1 MALNPPSHPTP
12 PRPGLG
18 RLLLRGLLGLAL
30 LAALLA
36 AGHAL
41 LWRWMGSQLEAGF
54 QDWAAQRRAL
64 GWRVDHAAPL
74 RGGWPLAATLIL
86 PRFRLEGGGATL
98 PGGMEWQADAL
109 VLRLA
114 PPRLDRLVVEMPGR
128 HRLRLGTLELP
139 FAADRLVATLPLEAG
154 VLPREAQV
162 AAERLRLGTP
172 AGAIEARDASL
183 GIETRMTAIEGEP
196 AVTLRFAAGDVL
208 LPPGSAPGPGDATG
222 PAVGVLGRAVE
233 TARLE
238 LELTGPVP
246 PGRGPAAKAEAWRD
260 GGGTLELRGLELRW
274 GPLAATGA
282 ATLTLD
288 EALQPMGAGTL
299 RVAGAGEVLQAA
311 AQAGLLTRQAAATG
325 RGVLRLLSRTPAAG
339 GPAEL
344 DVSLTLEDRVL
355 MAARMRLA
363 QLPEWRWPAPPELPD
378 AAQDPS
384 LPARD

>member
-1 MALNPPSHPTP
+1 M
-12 PRPGLG
+12 G
-18 RLLLRGLLGLAL
+18 RLLLRGVLGLAL

-128 HRLRLGTLELP
+128 HRLRLGAVDLP
-139 FAADRLVATLPLEAG
+139 FAADRLAATLPLEAG
-154 VLPREAQV
+154 VLPREARLD
-162 AAERLRLGTP
+162 AERLRLGTP
-172 AGAIEARDASL
+172 AGAVEVRHAMIEV
-183 GIETRMTAIEGEP
+183 ETRMTAIEGEP
-196 AVTLRFAAGDVL
+196 AVALRLTASDLL
-208 LPPGSAPGPGDATG
+208 LPPGEAGGLA
-222 PAVGVLGRAVE
+222 PAVGVLGRGVAEAVLDL
-233 TARLE
+233 ALG
-238 LELTGPVP
+238 GPVP

-260 GGGTLELRGLELRW
+260 GGGTLALRGLQLRW
-274 GPLAATGA
+274 GPLAASGT

-299 RVAGAGEVLQAA
+299 RVAGAGEALQAA

>member
-1 MALNPPSHPTP
+1 MALNPPSP
-12 PRPGLG
+12 PPSRPGARSG
-18 RLLLRGLLGLAL
+18 PILLLRGLLGLAL

-64 GWRVDHAAPL
+64 GWRVEHAPPL
-74 RGGWPLAATLIL
+74 RGGWPLAATLTL

-98 PGGMEWQADAL
+98 PGGMEWQAEAL

-128 HRLRLGTLELP
+128 HRLRLGLAELP
-139 FAADRLVATLPLEAG
+139 FAADRLAATLPLEAG
-154 VLPREAQV
+154 VLPREARLD
-162 AAERLRLGTP
+162 AERLRLGTP
-172 AGAIEARDASL
+172 AGTVEARAAVL
-183 GIETRMTAIEGEP
+183 EIETRMTAIEGEP
-196 AVTLRFAAGDVL
+196 AVALRLLATDLL
-208 LPPGSAPGPGDATG
+208 LPPGEAGGLA
-222 PAVGVLGRAVE
+222 PAVGALGRGVAE
-233 TARLE
+233 AALD
-238 LELTGPVP
+238 LALTGPVP

-260 GGGTLELRGLELRW
+260 GGGTLALQGLQLRW
-274 GPLAATGA
+274 GPLAANGT

-299 RVAGAGEVLQAA
+299 RLAGAGEALQAA
-311 AQAGLLTRQAAATG
+311 AEAGLLTRQAASTG

-344 DVSLTLEDRVL
+344 ELPLALENRVL
-355 MAARMRLA
+355 TAARIRLA
-363 QLPEWRWPAPPELPD
+363 QMPAWSWPAAPELPD